1 MTMVTIRFLK
11 SQSGFSRIL
20 TITYSIVNT
29 KNDVVRLLIK
39 LSAFCSSYPKYIRK
53 LKPFE

>member
-1 MTMVTIRFLK
+1 MHIYDK